1 MERRTFWTILA
12 ALALLRLALM
22 ATVPVFEPSEARY
35 AAISAN
41 MARSGDFVV
50 PRFTH
55 DLEYQSFDGKP
66 PLVFQAGGLFC
77 RALGV

>member
-41 MARSGDFVV
+41 MARRMAPFVDGYFLITPFSRTELMV
-50 PRFTH
+50 RIMERIRS
-55 DLEYQSFDGKP
+55 DALE
-66 PLVFQAGGLFC
+66 
-77 RALGV
+77 